1 MVVWNQSSDI
11 LSGVRGCSKWAL
23 EGMCHLV
30 VSKHAWVD
38 NVCATS
44 IDLKLYDFSWTSAL
58 EAGPCNHGE
67 SWLKLLLW
75 MVLPAF
81 LDFEYWKCMYIY
93 IWIYMASN
101 NHSMTI
107 TYHLQTRVWN
117 STCSILLDQTKSKPH
132 KGLHVMSSQ
141 PANSWNNPAVLW
153 YWLFLSAFLYCVRL
167 FQWAKQCLWKKIPS
181 SLGIDRGSID
191 LTQKPHESL

>member
-38 NVCATS
+38 DVCATS

-81 LDFEYWKCMYIY
+81 LDFEYWKCMYMY
-93 IWIYMASN
+93 IYMDIYGIKQSQYD
-101 NHSMTI
+101 
-107 TYHLQTRVWN
+107 YHLP
-117 STCSILLDQTKSKPH
+117 STNTGLEFNLQYPFRPNQVKTSQGSSCYVKPTCKLLK
-132 KGLHVMSSQ
+132 
-141 PANSWNNPAVLW
+141 
-153 YWLFLSAFLYCVRL
+153 
-167 FQWAKQCLWKKIPS
+167 
-181 SLGIDRGSID
+181 
-191 LTQKPHESL
+191 